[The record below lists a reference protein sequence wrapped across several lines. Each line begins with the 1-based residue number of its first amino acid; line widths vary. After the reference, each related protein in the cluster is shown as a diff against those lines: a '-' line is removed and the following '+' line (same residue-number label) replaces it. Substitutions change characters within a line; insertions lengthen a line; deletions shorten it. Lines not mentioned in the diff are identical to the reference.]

1 MLDKLIEDAVGKMEV
16 KFHARLDGIE
26 KKIDK
31 LDRDLDEIKTI
42 LKGST

>member
-1 MLDKLIEDAVGKMEV
+1 MFDKLIEEAVGKMDM
-16 KFHARLDGIE
+16 KFHTRLDEIE

-42 LKGST
+42 LKGL